1 MGRLRDY
8 VELSRVSNLP
18 TCWSNVLTGAAIG
31 AAGSTMAWGRVVCA
45 ALAISA
51 LYVAGMA
58 INDAADAPA
67 DASTRPERPIPS
79 GRISRRAAWIYGFAC
94 IALGLG
100 LAAALG
106 PQTLG
111 LGVALATCIVAYDL
125 AHRRVEGSVVLM
137 GACRGLVYLVAA
149 AAVAPPVEW
158 RHAGV
163 LATALALYVVCL
175 TLVARREAGGPAGA
189 RRWLGLLL
197 PLIALAPAAVVR
209 PDGWLWPAVAAA
221 ALVAWL
227 LWAASSALAAP
238 PRIRRAVGAWL
249 AGICLID
256 GFYLALLGEPVLIV
270 AAAACFGATLAAHRA
285 VAGT

>member
-1 MGRLRDY
+1 MVRLRDY
-8 VELSRVSNLP
+8 VELSRISNLP

-31 AAGSTMAWGRVVCA
+31 AAGSTMEWGQVLCA

-51 LYVAGMA
+51 MYVAGMA

-67 DASTRPERPIPS
+67 DASARPERPIPS

-94 IALGLG
+94 TALGLG

-106 PQTLG
+106 AQTLG
-111 LGVALATCIVAYDL
+111 LAVALGACIVVYDL
-125 AHRRVEGSVVLM
+125 LHRRIEGSVVLM
-137 GACRGLVYLVAA
+137 GACRGFVYLVAA
-149 AAVAPPVEW
+149 AAVAPPAEW
-158 RHAGV
+158 QYTGV

-189 RRWLGLLL
+189 RRWLALAL

-209 PDGWLWPAVAAA
+209 PDAWLWPALTAA

-227 LWAASSALAAP
+227 LWAASSALVSP
-238 PRIRRAVGAWL
+238 PRIKTAVGGWL

-256 GFYLALLGEPVLIV
+256 AFYLALLDEPVLIV
-270 AAAACFGATLAAHRA
+270 AALACFGATLAAHRA
-285 VAGT
+285 IPGT